1 MYIVPFTCLAVFNL
15 LIYTEVRR
23 ANSARSSL
31 TRLQKKEIGLANLLM
46 VVVMVFFVCNIL
58 ALVVNILE
66 VFEYNIIALHNVS
79 NLLVTFNSSVNL
91 IIYCIFGEKFKR
103 IFCQLFCHRSG
114 GRGDGMQ
121 DHPFLT
127 RYPHPKVVI
136 VKLHT
141 NCNCWFSIGPD
152 LKYLQILVM
161 YMLVVTPFGF
171 LLAHDDTTAT
181 LDYYHWMKNL
191 PPLCSLVPV
200 RQKETKWSWLKN
212 GWFLWQTS
220 LHNNWSSNLSLI
232 YASNLQFYIQFTP
245 NLNSEESNP
254 CLQPWFITLLQT
266 KKTLFFF
273 QYIRKQSSLCT

>member
-103 IFCQLFCHRSG
+103 IFCQLFCHRTG

-127 RYPHPKVVI
+127 RYPQSKVVI
-136 VKLHT
+136 VKL
-141 NCNCWFSIGPD
+141 
-152 LKYLQILVM
+152 Q
-161 YMLVVTPFGF
+161 
-171 LLAHDDTTAT
+171 LLI
-181 LDYYHWMKNL
+181 
-191 PPLCSLVPV
+191 
-200 RQKETKWSWLKN
+200 
-212 GWFLWQTS
+212 F
-220 LHNNWSSNLSLI
+220 NWSLIWNILIITYIFLYMRPIYNFEFNSLSILTVQI
-232 YASNLQFYIQFTP
+232 YIKLKQR
-245 NLNSEESNP
+245 
-254 CLQPWFITLLQT
+254 
-266 KKTLFFF
+266 
-273 QYIRKQSSLCT
+273 RK

>member
-103 IFCQLFCHRSG
+103 IFCQLFCHRTG

-136 VKLHT
+136 VKL
-141 NCNCWFSIGPD
+141 
-152 LKYLQILVM
+152 Q
-161 YMLVVTPFGF
+161 
-171 LLAHDDTTAT
+171 LLI
-181 LDYYHWMKNL
+181 
-191 PPLCSLVPV
+191 
-200 RQKETKWSWLKN
+200 
-212 GWFLWQTS
+212 F
-220 LHNNWSSNLSLI
+220 NWSLIWNILIIIYFLYMRPIYNFEFNLLSILI
-232 YASNLQFYIQFTP
+232 V
-245 NLNSEESNP
+245 
-254 CLQPWFITLLQT
+254 QT
-266 KKTLFFF
+266 YTKLD
-273 QYIRKQSSLCT
+273 QRRK

>member
-46 VVVMVFFVCNIL
+46 VVVIVFFVCNIL

-103 IFCQLFCHRSG
+103 IFCQLFCHRTG

-136 VKLHT
+136 VKLQLLIW
-141 NCNCWFSIGPD
+141 N
-152 LKYLQILVM
+152 ILIII
-161 YMLVVTPFGF
+161 
-171 LLAHDDTTAT
+171 
-181 LDYYHWMKNL
+181 
-191 PPLCSLVPV
+191 SL
-200 RQKETKWSWLKN
+200 
-212 GWFLWQTS
+212 
-220 LHNNWSSNLSLI
+220 
-232 YASNLQFYIQFTP
+232 FYICVQSTT
-245 NLNSEESNP
+245 LNSIYLVFLHQTWTAKKVTHAFR
-254 CLQPWFITLLQT
+254 LQPWSLYCKQ
-266 KKTLFFF
+266 KTLFFL
-273 QYIRKQSSLCT
+273 K

>member
-103 IFCQLFCHRSG
+103 IFCQLFCHRTG

-136 VKLHT
+136 IKLQL
-141 NCNCWFSIGPD
+141 FI
-152 LKYLQILVM
+152 
-161 YMLVVTPFGF
+161 F
-171 LLAHDDTTAT
+171 
-181 LDYYHWMKNL
+181 
-191 PPLCSLVPV
+191 
-200 RQKETKWSWLKN
+200 
-212 GWFLWQTS
+212 
-220 LHNNWSSNLSLI
+220 NWSLIWNILIIISLFYICVQSTTLNLI
-232 YASNLQFYIQFTP
+232 YLVFLH
-245 NLNSEESNP
+245 LNSEESNP
-254 CLQPWFITLLQT
+254 CLQASTMIYHFTYC
-266 KKTLFFF
+266 KKTAVLEVSTCVSKVHTVFKSDASADVSGVVAWHF
-273 QYIRKQSSLCT
+273 YCVV

>member
-1 MYIVPFTCLAVFNL
+1 MVQTELRLNSTYVNIYITWLYLVVMYIVPFTCLAVFNL

-103 IFCQLFCHRSG
+103 IFCQLFCHRTG

-127 RYPHPKVVI
+127 RYPNTKVVI
-136 VKLHT
+136 VKL
-141 NCNCWFSIGPD
+141 
-152 LKYLQILVM
+152 Q
-161 YMLVVTPFGF
+161 
-171 LLAHDDTTAT
+171 LLI
-181 LDYYHWMKNL
+181 
-191 PPLCSLVPV
+191 
-200 RQKETKWSWLKN
+200 
-212 GWFLWQTS
+212 F
-220 LHNNWSSNLSLI
+220 NWSLIWNILIFIYFFI
-232 YASNLQFYIQFTP
+232 YASNLQLWIQFT
-245 NLNSEESNP
+245 
-254 CLQPWFITLLQT
+254 
-266 KKTLFFF
+266 
-273 QYIRKQSSLCT
+273 

>member
-103 IFCQLFCHRSG
+103 IFCQLFCHRTG

-136 VKLHT
+136 VKL
-141 NCNCWFSIGPD
+141 
-152 LKYLQILVM
+152 Q
-161 YMLVVTPFGF
+161 
-171 LLAHDDTTAT
+171 LLI
-181 LDYYHWMKNL
+181 
-191 PPLCSLVPV
+191 
-200 RQKETKWSWLKN
+200 
-212 GWFLWQTS
+212 F
-220 LHNNWSSNLSLI
+220 NWSLI
-232 YASNLQFYIQFTP
+232 WNILIIIYFFYICVQSTTLNSIYLVFLQSRLTP

-254 CLQPWFITLLQT
+254 CLQASTMIYQFTYWKKRCSSWSKYMRKHLSRMHLLT
-266 KKTLFFF
+266 
-273 QYIRKQSSLCT
+273 SLAW

>member
-103 IFCQLFCHRSG
+103 IFCQLFCHRTG

-136 VKLHT
+136 VKL
-141 NCNCWFSIGPD
+141 
-152 LKYLQILVM
+152 Q
-161 YMLVVTPFGF
+161 
-171 LLAHDDTTAT
+171 LLI
-181 LDYYHWMKNL
+181 
-191 PPLCSLVPV
+191 
-200 RQKETKWSWLKN
+200 
-212 GWFLWQTS
+212 F
-220 LHNNWSSNLSLI
+220 NWSLIWNILIIIYFLYMRPIYNFEFNLLSIL
-232 YASNLQFYIQFTP
+232 TP

-254 CLQPWFITLLQT
+254 CLQALTMIYHFTAN
-266 KKTLFFF
+266 KK
-273 QYIRKQSSLCT
+273 RCSSWSKYMCTYCI

>member
-103 IFCQLFCHRSG
+103 IFCQLFCHRTG

-136 VKLHT
+136 VKL
-141 NCNCWFSIGPD
+141 
-152 LKYLQILVM
+152 Q
-161 YMLVVTPFGF
+161 
-171 LLAHDDTTAT
+171 LLI
-181 LDYYHWMKNL
+181 
-191 PPLCSLVPV
+191 
-200 RQKETKWSWLKN
+200 
-212 GWFLWQTS
+212 F
-220 LHNNWSSNLSLI
+220 NWSLI
-232 YASNLQFYIQFTP
+232 WNILNHHIFFYICVQSTTLNSIYLVFLQSRLTP

-254 CLQPWFITLLQT
+254 CLQASTMIYHFTYW
-266 KKTLFFF
+266 KKNRFSSWSK
-273 QYIRKQSSLCT
+273 YMRKQSSYCI

>member
-136 VKLHT
+136 VKLPT
-141 NCNCWFSIGPD
+141 YKLQLLIFVRGLIWNICKLSYYTFYSCFPIWFSAGAGQHNWNFV
-152 LKYLQILVM
+152 LQIFQSMTVQLGNVD
-161 YMLVVTPFGF
+161 
-171 LLAHDDTTAT
+171 LL
-181 LDYYHWMKNL
+181 
-191 PPLCSLVPV
+191 
-200 RQKETKWSWLKN
+200 R
-212 GWFLWQTS
+212 
-220 LHNNWSSNLSLI
+220 
-232 YASNLQFYIQFTP
+232 
-245 NLNSEESNP
+245 
-254 CLQPWFITLLQT
+254 
-266 KKTLFFF
+266 
-273 QYIRKQSSLCT
+273 

>member
-103 IFCQLFCHRSG
+103 IFCQLFCHRTG

-127 RYPHPKVVI
+127 RYPQSKVVI
-136 VKLHT
+136 VKLQLLVFNWSLIWNILIIFFFYIPH
-141 NCNCWFSIGPD
+141 F
-152 LKYLQILVM
+152 LK
-161 YMLVVTPFGF
+161 
-171 LLAHDDTTAT
+171 
-181 LDYYHWMKNL
+181 WC
-191 PPLCSLVPV
+191 PPLYNVLPWIVSPLFHKIQGAPYVFERCSEAVLRPWVDV
-200 RQKETKWSWLKN
+200 EMKSYHI
-212 GWFLWQTS
+212 FLTQVYT
-220 LHNNWSSNLSLI
+220 
-232 YASNLQFYIQFTP
+232 
-245 NLNSEESNP
+245 
-254 CLQPWFITLLQT
+254 
-266 KKTLFFF
+266 F
-273 QYIRKQSSLCT
+273 QIP